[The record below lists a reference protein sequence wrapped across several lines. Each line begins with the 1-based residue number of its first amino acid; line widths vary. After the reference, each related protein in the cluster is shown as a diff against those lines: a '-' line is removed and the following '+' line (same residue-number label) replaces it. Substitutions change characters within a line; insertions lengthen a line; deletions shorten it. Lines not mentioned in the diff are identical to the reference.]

1 MLNLIVNMW
10 ILPSLP
16 DLLKCYE
23 LDYAPVCQDHM
34 PMLQMMVGKH
44 VVLLWQPF
52 QMYPLMPFSVIHI
65 PTIMSFTI
73 IFMIYKNGKIQIVQL
88 WKVPS
93 FFHLCHLCQC
103 ENILNTSNDKKQT
116 HSRLIISGH
125 LSSIQTSNDKRKTH
139 SRLIVS
145 GHLSSIQTSND
156 KRQTHSRL
164 IVSGLLSSLQTSNDK
179 RQTHSRLIVSGHLSS
194 IQTSNDKRQTYSRLI
209 VSGHLSSIQ
218 TSILSHTRSTCVPS
232 LWQGVWLVYVD
243 TEFTMWYKH
252 ENKHLIKL
260 SKTINLPEN
269 IYQDSV

>member
-1 MLNLIVNMW
+1 
-10 ILPSLP
+10 
-16 DLLKCYE
+16 
-23 LDYAPVCQDHM
+23 M

-65 PTIMSFTI
+65 PTMMSFTI

-164 IVSGLLSSLQTSNDK
+164 IVSGHLSSIQTSNDK

-194 IQTSNDKRQTYSRLI
+194 IQTSNDKRQTHRRLIVSGLLSSIQTSNDKRQTHSRLI

-232 LWQGVWLVYVD
+232 LWQGVWIVYVD

>member
-125 LSSIQTSNDKRKTH
+125 LSSIQTSNDKRQTH
-139 SRLIVS
+139 RRLIVP

-156 KRQTHSRL
+156 KRQTH
-164 IVSGLLSSLQTSNDK
+164 
-179 RQTHSRLIVSGHLSS
+179 
-194 IQTSNDKRQTYSRLI
+194 SRLI

>member
-1 MLNLIVNMW
+1 
-10 ILPSLP
+10 
-16 DLLKCYE
+16 
-23 LDYAPVCQDHM
+23 M

-164 IVSGLLSSLQTSNDK
+164 IVSG
-179 RQTHSRLIVSGHLSS
+179 HLSS

>member
-1 MLNLIVNMW
+1 
-10 ILPSLP
+10 
-16 DLLKCYE
+16 
-23 LDYAPVCQDHM
+23 M

-125 LSSIQTSNDKRKTH
+125 LSSIQTSNDKR
-139 SRLIVS
+139 
-145 GHLSSIQTSND
+145 
-156 KRQTHSRL
+156 
-164 IVSGLLSSLQTSNDK
+164 
-179 RQTHSRLIVSGHLSS
+179 
-194 IQTSNDKRQTYSRLI
+194 QTYSRLI

>member
-1 MLNLIVNMW
+1 
-10 ILPSLP
+10 
-16 DLLKCYE
+16 
-23 LDYAPVCQDHM
+23 M

-125 LSSIQTSNDKRKTH
+125 LPSIQTSNDKRKTH

-156 KRQTHSRL
+156 KRQTHRRL
-164 IVSGLLSSLQTSNDK
+164 IVSGL
-179 RQTHSRLIVSGHLSS
+179 LSS
-194 IQTSNDKRQTYSRLI
+194 IQTSNDKRQTHSRLI

-232 LWQGVWLVYVD
+232 LWQGVWIVYVD